1 MFNSYYII
9 SEFNS
14 KIELILKKNSKIH
27 VIYRPKI
34 NEYNDQ
40 ILKRIIKTN
49 IYNKI
54 YLANKSNICP
64 IKGLAGV
71 YISAVNKKIIISS
84 YFKDKSV
91 IGSAHSIREICKK
104 INSKC
109 NIIFFSPI
117 LKKKNNIKTPIGL
130 IKFLL
135 ISKYFKNITLV
146 PLGGI
151 YNPVRLKNYDIRS
164 FAGVKF
170 FEEINK
176 RKFI

>member
-1 MFNSYYII
+1 MINSYYII

-14 KIELILKKNSKIH
+14 KIETNLKKNSKIN
-27 VIYRPKI
+27 VIFRPKV
-34 NEYNDQ
+34 NDYNNQ

-64 IKGLAGV
+64 IQGLAGI
-71 YISAVNKKIIISS
+71 YISAFNKKTVISS

-91 IGSAHSIREICKK
+91 VGSAHSIREICEK
-104 INSKC
+104 IRSKC
-109 NIIFFSPI
+109 NIIFLSPI
-117 LKKKNNIKTPIGL
+117 FKDKTSRKAIGM

-135 ISKYFKNITLV
+135 MSNNFKNISFY

-151 YNPVRLKNYDIRS
+151 HHPYKLRNYGVNG
-164 FAGVKF
+164 FAGIKYF
-170 FEEINK
+170 NK
-176 RKFI
+176 T

>member
-1 MFNSYYII
+1 MLNSYYII

-14 KIELILKKNSKIH
+14 KIEINLKKNSKIN
-27 VIYRPKI
+27 VIFRPKV
-34 NEYNDQ
+34 NDYNNQ

-64 IKGLAGV
+64 IQGLAGI
-71 YISAVNKKIIISS
+71 YISAFNKKIAISS

-91 IGSAHSIREICKK
+91 IGSAHSIREICEK
-104 INSKC
+104 IRSKC
-109 NIIFFSPI
+109 NIIFLSPI
-117 LKKKNNIKTPIGL
+117 FIDKTNRKAIGI

-135 ISKYFKNITLV
+135 MSNHFKNITFY

-151 YNPVRLKNYDIRS
+151 CHPHKLRNYGVS
-164 FAGVKF
+164 GFAGIKYF
-170 FEEINK
+170 NK
-176 RKFI
+176 N

>member
-1 MFNSYYII
+1 MLNSYYII

-14 KIELILKKNSKIH
+14 KIEINLKKNSKIN
-27 VIYRPKI
+27 VIFRPKI
-34 NEYNDQ
+34 NDYNNQ

-64 IKGLAGV
+64 IQGLAGI
-71 YISAVNKKIIISS
+71 YISAFNKKTAISS

-91 IGSAHSIREICKK
+91 IGSAHSIREICEK
-104 INSKC
+104 IRSKC
-109 NIIFFSPI
+109 SIIFLSPI
-117 LKKKNNIKTPIGL
+117 FIDKTNRKAIGI

-135 ISKYFKNITLV
+135 MSNHFKNITFY

-151 YNPVRLKNYDIRS
+151 CHPHKLRNYGVS
-164 FAGVKF
+164 GFAGIKYF
-170 FEEINK
+170 NK
-176 RKFI
+176 T

>member
-1 MFNSYYII
+1 MLNSYYII

-14 KIELILKKNSKIH
+14 KIETNLKKNSKIN
-27 VIYRPKI
+27 VIFRPKV
-34 NEYNDQ
+34 NDYNNQ

-64 IKGLAGV
+64 IQGLAGI
-71 YISAVNKKIIISS
+71 YISAFNKKTAISS

-91 IGSAHSIREICKK
+91 VGSAHSIREICEK
-104 INSKC
+104 IRSKC
-109 NIIFFSPI
+109 NIIFLSPI
-117 LKKKNNIKTPIGL
+117 FKEKKNKKAIGM

-135 ISKYFKNITLV
+135 MSNHFKNITFY

-151 YNPVRLKNYDIRS
+151 YHPNKLRNYGVNG
-164 FAGVKF
+164 FAGIKYF
-170 FEEINK
+170 DK
-176 RKFI
+176 T

>member
-1 MFNSYYII
+1 MLNSYYII

-14 KIELILKKNSKIH
+14 KIETNLKKNSKIN
-27 VIYRPKI
+27 VIFRPKV
-34 NEYNDQ
+34 NDYNNQ

-64 IKGLAGV
+64 IQGLAGI
-71 YISAVNKKIIISS
+71 YISAFNKKTAISS

-91 IGSAHSIREICKK
+91 IGSAHSISEICEK
-104 INSKC
+104 IRSKC
-109 NIIFFSPI
+109 NIIFLSPI
-117 LKKKNNIKTPIGL
+117 FKDKTNRKAIGM

-135 ISKYFKNITLV
+135 MSNNFKNISFY

-151 YNPVRLKNYDIRS
+151 HHPHKLRNYGVS
-164 FAGVKF
+164 GFAGIKYF
-170 FEEINK
+170 NK
-176 RKFI
+176 N